1 MKGRLILENGMCFEG
16 KLFGRQED
24 AIGELVFNTGMTGYE
39 ELLTDPSYYGQIV
52 VATYPMIG
60 NYGINL
66 DDMES
71 DAPKVRGY
79 IIREEAKLPNNFRCE
94 ITLDGFLRQYQIAGF
109 KGIDTRHLTKII
121 REEGAMKALITASE
135 WTKEEVQKQFDHYS
149 MKEVVKAV
157 SSRKISHIAGTGCKV
172 GVMDFGMKA
181 NIIKNFQQR
190 NCDLTIFPWNTK
202 AEEIFPYH
210 LDGLFLSN
218 GPGDPQDL
226 FVVIKE
232 IKKMAGK
239 IPIAGICL
247 GQQLLAL
254 ALGGN
259 TTKLKY
265 GHRGCNHPVLD
276 LERKR
281 VYITSQNHGYVVSTV
296 PDSME
301 VTHINLNDQSIEGL
315 KSEKLKIRCV
325 QYHPEGSPGPRDS
338 EYLFD
343 TFLELFAG
351 GYAQ

>member
-1 MKGRLILENGMCFEG
+1 MKGKLILENGMVFEG
-16 KLFGRQED
+16 KLFGKQED
-24 AIGELVFNTGMTGYE
+24 TIGELVFNTGMTGYE

-71 DAPKVRGY
+71 DGPKVKGY
-79 IIREEAKLPNNFRCE
+79 IIKEDAKLPNNFRCE
-94 ITLDGFLRQYQIAGF
+94 MALDGFLRQFHITGF

-121 REEGAMKALITASE
+121 REQGAMKTIITSKDLSPE
-135 WTKEEVQKQFDHYS
+135 EIRSRFDNYSMYDVVSCVSTKETY
-149 MKEVVKAV
+149 
-157 SSRKISHIAGTGCKV
+157 HIPGCGCKV
-172 GVMDFGMKA
+172 GMMDFGIKT
-181 NIIKNFQQR
+181 NIIRNFQKR
-190 NCDLTIFPWNTK
+190 DCDLTVFPWNTT
-202 AEEIFPYH
+202 AEEIFERR

-226 FVVIKE
+226 PTVIE
-232 IKKMAGK
+232 QIAKMAGK

-265 GHRGCNHPVLD
+265 GHRGCNHPVRD
-276 LERKR
+276 LERDH
-281 VYITSQNHGYVVSTV
+281 VYITSQNHGYVVNQV
-296 PDSME
+296 PQCME

-315 KSEKLKIRCV
+315 KSESLRIRCV
-325 QYHPEGSPGPRDS
+325 QYHPEGSPGPHDS

-351 GYAQ
+351 GIA